1 MQTSIGDPWLKAGDL
16 IIALRGPVGLT
27 HVVPPCLDGAN
38 LTQGT
43 ARISLGEDNST
54 EYVRWA
60 LKSPLVKHEY
70 SSHAKGSTFA
80 EISLEAL
87 RKLPIPIAT
96 IDEQR
101 AVAEILAAISSA
113 ASSAR
118 IRLFEA
124 QRIMSHIIS
133 QVAE

>member
-1 MQTSIGDPWLKAGDL
+1 MVKAGDL
-16 IIALRGPVGLT
+16 VIALRGPVGLT

-43 ARISLGEDNST
+43 ARISVSEENST

-60 LKSPLVKHEY
+60 LRSPLVKHEY

-87 RKLPIPIAT
+87 RKLPIPLAS

-101 AVAEILAAISSA
+101 AVSKRLTAISSA
-113 ASSAR
+113 TSSAR
-118 IRLFEA
+118 ARLIDA
-124 QRIMSHIIS
+124 RRIMSRIIS

>member
-1 MQTSIGDPWLKAGDL
+1 M
-16 IIALRGPVGLT
+16 GLT
-27 HVVPPCLDGAN
+27 HVVPPSLDGAN

-43 ARISLGEDNST
+43 ARISVSDENST

-60 LKSPLVKHEY
+60 LRSPLVKHEY

-101 AVAEILAAISSA
+101 AISERLAAISSA
-113 ASSAR
+113 ATSAR
-118 IRLFEA
+118 TRLSEV